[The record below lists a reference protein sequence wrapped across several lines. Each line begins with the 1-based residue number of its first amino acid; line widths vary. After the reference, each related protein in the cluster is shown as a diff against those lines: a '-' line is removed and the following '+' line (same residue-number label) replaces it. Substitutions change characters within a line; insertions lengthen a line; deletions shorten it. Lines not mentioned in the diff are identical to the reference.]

1 MHRAVHASAG
11 VTVSRWPVQPCGW
24 GGSQTVA
31 ERNPRRQELTMEFL
45 GAPWGELPMQKRPDF
60 GRTNVEEL
68 REAVDGV
75 PVYGA

>member
-1 MHRAVHASAG
+1 
-11 VTVSRWPVQPCGW
+11 
-24 GGSQTVA
+24 
-31 ERNPRRQELTMEFL
+31 MEFL